1 MVIRRSSTGDRDERR
16 FWKRRGWQLS
26 AGFVAVV
33 LVFGASAVFR
43 HDGEPRSAAG
53 PPVTAGPLAQSLSPG
68 QTRPEGCRT
77 DDSDQSPPTGPPGDV
92 TWRPLNGGSVPVSA
106 SAGPLR
112 DDGPVLWCFA
122 HTPRGAVLAATV
134 IPRQLS
140 GPRWR
145 AVVAQQVVAGNP
157 RDMFAAM
164 RASIPDTPP
173 QYIAR
178 TVAGFLLQDYSPDLA
193 TVRLLIKD
201 GQGHFSRVDY
211 TMAFAGGDWKI
222 QPLSG
227 GDLYSAESPVPDPAG
242 FVMWR
247 S

>member
-1 MVIRRSSTGDRDERR
+1 MVIRRSGADDRDDRP
-16 FWKRRGWQLS
+16 FWKQRGWQLS
-26 AGFVAVV
+26 AGFLAVV
-33 LVFGASAVFR
+33 LVFGVFAALGR
-43 HDGEPRSAAG
+43 HAEPRGAAE
-53 PPVTAGPLAQSLSPG
+53 TAPMVGPLTESLNPG
-68 QTRPEGCRT
+68 RTRPDGCDT
-77 DDSDQSPPTGPPGDV
+77 DDSDQSPPTEPPGDV

-145 AVVAQQVVAGNP
+145 AVVAQQVVPGNP

-178 TVAGFLLQDYSPDLA
+178 TLAGFLLQDYSPEQA

-201 GQGHFSRVDY
+201 GQGQYTRVDY

-227 GDLYSAESPVPDPAG
+227 GDLYSAEAPVPDPAG

-247 S
+247 T